1 MTARKKGPVRSTVN
15 AADAPGERA
24 IRAASFR
31 QTEPVP
37 VDVELRRGEIP
48 TALDELD
55 CAIATAQ
62 GMVAILSEKL
72 GPVLR
77 PQQDMGCGVVDADVP
92 FDSPAALAVWRA
104 TEAVRGITV
113 CINDLLHRAEL

>member
-1 MTARKKGPVRSTVN
+1 MTARKMNTVRSTVN

-31 QTEPVP
+31 QTEPEP
-37 VDVELRRGEIP
+37 QIELRRGEIP

-62 GMVAILSEKL
+62 GLVAILSEKL

-77 PQQDMGCGVVDADVP
+77 PQQDMGCGVVDAEVP

-113 CINDLLHRAEL
+113 RIDDLLHRAEL

>member
-1 MTARKKGPVRSTVN
+1 MTARKKSTIRSTVG
-15 AADAPGERA
+15 AASAPGERA

-31 QTEPVP
+31 QTEPEP
-37 VDVELRRGEIP
+37 QIELRRGEIP

-62 GMVAILSEKL
+62 GLVAILSEKL

-77 PQQDMGCGVVDADVP
+77 PSQDVVGGVVDAEVP

-113 CINDLLHRAEL
+113 RINDLLHRAEL

>member
-1 MTARKKGPVRSTVN
+1 MTARKRNTVRSMVN

-31 QTEPVP
+31 QTEPEP
-37 VDVELRRGEIP
+37 QIELRRGEIP

-55 CAIATAQ
+55 RAIATAQ

-77 PQQDMGCGVVDADVP
+77 PQQDMEGGVVDADIP

-113 CINDLLHRAEL
+113 RIDDLLHRAEL